1 MPARV
6 IVWLVLIVI
15 AAAGLTIAAAQLFG
29 VPLAVLGLIFTGAAL
44 ALRLRMDRK

>member
-6 IVWLVLIVI
+6 ILWLILIVI
-15 AAAGLTIAAAQLFG
+15 LAAGLTIAAAQAFG
-29 VPLAVLGLIFTGAAL
+29 VPIAVLGVVFTGAAL